1 MHLIWRWGFLRDVS
15 SGDEGTGK
23 RKMYTNTVIANPKNA
38 GGQDGL
44 GLRLGD
50 KTPQF
55 KRFGC
60 GLSVVA
66 LLHGKV
72 VWPGKLC
79 HDSRFDKTLCDK
91 QCAACVPSDLGH
103 YCHRNIPKHLP
114 LCAQK
119 CVVNR
124 YSC

>member
-44 GLRLGD
+44 RLRPGD

-55 KRFGC
+55 RRFGC
-60 GLSVVA
+60 GFPSLLSSMEIWY
-66 LLHGKV
+66 G
-72 VWPGKLC
+72 GQRKL
-79 HDSRFDKTLCDK
+79 
-91 QCAACVPSDLGH
+91 
-103 YCHRNIPKHLP
+103 
-114 LCAQK
+114 
-119 CVVNR
+119 
-124 YSC
+124 